1 MSECDVC
8 EFHSHLLTHER
19 VTSCE
24 MVTEPARRVVT
35 IVLSLVSWRSQ
46 TARPAVRAAV
56 VEADSVA
63 VSVPAAPDTIEQEKV
78 ASAVAASVVVRIWAA

>member
-1 MSECDVC
+1 
-8 EFHSHLLTHER
+8 
-19 VTSCE
+19 

-56 VEADSVA
+56 VVA
-63 VSVPAAPDTIEQEKV
+63 ERVAARVPAAAFVIEQEKV
-78 ASAVAASVVVRIWAA
+78 ARAVAASVVVRIWAA